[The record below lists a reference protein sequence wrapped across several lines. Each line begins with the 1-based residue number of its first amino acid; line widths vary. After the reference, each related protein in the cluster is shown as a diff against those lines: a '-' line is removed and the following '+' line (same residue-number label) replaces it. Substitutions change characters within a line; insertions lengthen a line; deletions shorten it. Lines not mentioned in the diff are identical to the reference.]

1 MKQFNSPGHARRPKP
16 KTYLAGLSSVNTLL
30 SSRNLSGIKLDA
42 LGYRFS
48 SRDMALQYKFNIL
61 KAKEDLSHHILDMTA
76 VPDVQYHKIFV
87 HSTKTADL
95 LE

>member
-16 KTYLAGLSSVNTLL
+16 KTYLAGSSSVSALL
-30 SSRNLSGIKLDA
+30 TSRNLSGIKLDA
-42 LGYRFS
+42 LGYRFLS
-48 SRDMALQYKFNIL
+48 CDMALQYNFSIL
-61 KAKEDLSHHILDMTA
+61 KAREDLSDHMLDMTA